1 MRILSKLALA
11 LVVSAGLCFVAGN
24 VHALE
29 ADQTWSQEEVTV
41 AATEF
46 EQSVD
51 ALYKATRASQYD
63 ELTKRNSVYLM
74 AEDLKRLRRF
84 TSRLARQLREGQ
96 GQEDTAVLFD
106 RVELLV
112 RDLRAKR
119 ARTPI
124 LQDAQAEIE
133 KARAELETLSRFYR
147 AGGLPPVATPP
158 SSK

>member
-1 MRILSKLALA
+1 MRILSKLAPA
-11 LVVSAGLCFVAGN
+11 LVVSAGLCFLAGK

-29 ADQTWSQEEVTV
+29 ADQTWSQEEVTA

-51 ALYKATRASQYD
+51 ALFRATRASQFD

-119 ARTPI
+119 GRTPI
-124 LQDAQAEIE
+124 LQNAQAEIE
-133 KARAELETLSRFYR
+133 KARAELDTLSRFYR
-147 AGGLPPVATPP
+147 TGGLPPVATPP